1 MRALVIDDHP
11 LIQDA
16 VSNVLRLLDAEADI
30 AVTDDCMRALD
41 IAGSGPE
48 PDVVFL
54 DLALPGLSGIAALK
68 RWRAQF
74 PAVSIIVLTATTDQQ
89 TVLAAMSA
97 GAAGFIPKSSSNDV
111 MLNAVRLVLAGGK
124 YIPMQVLARVGAG
137 NAVSGRRAAEALS
150 PEALGLTVRQS
161 QVLRLIAKGASNKV
175 ICRELRTGRT
185 HGQGARHCRLPRAQG
200 IEQDASR
207 CRGGEAWIRMRA
219 ARSSDAVEFIFSRP
233 GIVLVGAI
241 AAR

>member
-16 VSNVLRLLDAEADI
+16 VSNVLRLLDAEAEI

-175 ICRELRTGRT
+175 ICRELGLAERTVKAHVTAVFRALKVSSRT
-185 HGQGARHCRLPRAQG
+185 QAA
-200 IEQDASR
+200 IEASR
-207 CRGGEAWIRMRA
+207 LGF
-219 ARSSDAVEFIFSRP
+219 D
-233 GIVLVGAI
+233 
-241 AAR
+241 